1 MSWGPPHGREGAPR
15 PAGGGGAPH
24 PPPPPP
30 PDAARVRLT
39 HHYHTRSIQD
49 SDVEALLSATMV
61 AR

>member
-1 MSWGPPHGREGAPR
+1 MSWPR
-15 PAGGGGAPH
+15 NQSIPGH
-24 PPPPPP
+24 
-30 PDAARVRLT
+30 DAARVRLT